1 MTKKALKYLIP
12 LLCIALNQ
20 KLMAQPLYF
29 SSPQES
35 VELTAQLLIQEDWGT
50 LLKYYYVENSTRETI
65 DSLKDGSY
73 FIRNKKPEVVHPAV
87 SWKYKK
93 PFDPNFKYSGHIEE
107 DHARVRVDVSMEID
121 QGNGMIQQGTSSF
134 YLIKSQ
140 NGYQL
145 ML

>member
-1 MTKKALKYLIP
+1 MTKKAIKYLIP
-12 LLCIALNQ
+12 VLCILLNQ

-29 SSPQES
+29 STPQES

-50 LLKYYYVENSTRETI
+50 LLKYYFVENSDKETI
-65 DSLKDGSY
+65 DSLKNGSY

-87 SWKYKK
+87 SWRYKK
-93 PFDPNFKYSGHIEE
+93 PFDPNFKYSGHFEE
-107 DHARVRVDVSMEID
+107 DLARIKVDVSMEMD

-145 ML
+145 IP